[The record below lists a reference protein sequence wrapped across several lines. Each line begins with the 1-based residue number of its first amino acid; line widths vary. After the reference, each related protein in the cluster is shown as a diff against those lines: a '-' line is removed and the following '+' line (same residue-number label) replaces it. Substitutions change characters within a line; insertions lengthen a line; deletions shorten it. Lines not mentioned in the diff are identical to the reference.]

1 MATNILMP
9 ALSPTM
15 EQGTLAKWLKSEGDA
30 VKSGDVIAEIET
42 DKATMEVEAVD
53 EGTLAKILVPGGTE
67 NVAVNTPIAVITE
80 EGEDVSAMP
89 ATNGAAAPS
98 QVADTKPGTGQGAKL
113 EEKGGEK
120 PASTAKTASDGP
132 VPASAAAPAEPE
144 IPEGTKM
151 VSTTV
156 REALRDAM
164 AEEMR
169 RDADVFVMGEEVA
182 EYQGAYKITQGLLQ
196 EFGGKRVVDTPI
208 TEHGFA
214 GLGVGAAMAGLK
226 PIVEFMT
233 FNFAMQAMD
242 QIINSAAKTLYMSGG
257 QMGAP
262 IVFRGPNGAAS
273 RVGAQHS
280 QDYAAWYSSV
290 PGLKVVAPYSA
301 ADAKG
306 LLKSAIRDPNPV
318 IFLENEI
325 LYGHHF
331 DVPEM
336 DDFLVPIGKARVAR
350 VGSDVTFVSF
360 SIGMTYALKAAEAL
374 AGEGIEAEVIDLRTI
389 RPMDTE
395 TILASVRK
403 THRCVTVEEGWPQ
416 SGIGAE
422 IMARIMEGAFDDLDA
437 PVMRITGKD
446 VPMPYAANL
455 EKLALPTVDD
465 VVAAAKAVCY
475 R

>member
-15 EQGTLAKWLKSEGDA
+15 EQGKLSKWLKKEGDRI
-30 VKSGDVIAEIET
+30 KSGDVIAEIET

-53 EGTLAKILVPGGTE
+53 EGVLGKIIVPDGTE
-67 NVAVNTPIAVITE
+67 NVAVNTVIGVIVE
-80 EGEDVSAMP
+80 EGESAD
-89 ATNGAAAPS
+89 AAP
-98 QVADTKPGTGQGAKL
+98 
-113 EEKGGEK
+113 
-120 PASTAKTASDGP
+120 
-132 VPASAAAPAEPE
+132 AAAPAPVAAIAAPAAAPVAATVPATVAAAPAVAEVPA
-144 IPEGTKM
+144 GTQM
-151 VSTTV
+151 VMTTV

-169 RDADVFVMGEEVA
+169 RDGDVFVMGEEVA

-196 EFGGKRVVDTPI
+196 EFGPRRVVDTPI

-214 GLGVGAAMAGLK
+214 GMGVGAAMTGLR

-233 FNFAMQAMD
+233 FNFAMQAID
-242 QIINSAAKTLYMSGG
+242 HLINSAAKTLYMSGG

-262 IVFRGPNGAAS
+262 IVFRGPNGAAA

-280 QDYAAWYSSV
+280 QDFAAWYSQI
-290 PGLKVVAPYSA
+290 PGLKVVMPYTA

-306 LLKSAIRDPNPV
+306 LLKSAIRDPNPI

-325 LYGHHF
+325 LYGQSF
-331 DVPEM
+331 EVPKM
-336 DDFLVPIGKARVAR
+336 DDFLVPIGKARVHR
-350 VGSDVTFVSF
+350 TGQHITLVSF
-360 SIGMTYALKAAEAL
+360 GIGMTYCVKAADEL
-374 AGEGIEAEVIDLRTI
+374 AKEGIEAEIIDLRTI

-395 TILASVRK
+395 TVVRSIMK
-403 THRCVTVEEGWPQ
+403 TGRCVAVEEGWPQ
-416 SGIGAE
+416 SGVTAE
-422 IMARIMEGAFDDLDA
+422 IGMRIMEAAFDYLDA
-437 PVMRITGKD
+437 PVARVTGKD

-455 EKLALPTVDD
+455 EKLALPTVAD
-465 VVAAAKAVCY
+465 VIQAAKAVLY